1 MKTYQGFTL
10 AEVLITLGII
20 GIVAAM
26 TLPALTGSYK
36 NQERSARVKKFYS
49 MMSQVILLSEN
60 ENGPIEYW
68 EKGAG
73 DIKNEDGEHDM
84 HQNGKECQQFFNKY
98 IKKYIKNLKSE
109 TAENNESL
117 CEYKIIFA
125 DGSSLCAHNG
135 VCMDLIYDINGEK
148 QPDKEGYDRFRF
160 IICTGNDKAVD
171 TAVSRCGSK
180 DKRFCTYGPNIYKT
194 RETAYNACKTAPA
207 YCSTLLQYDNF
218 EFKKDYPFKL

>member
-1 MKTYQGFTL
+1 MGTNKGFTL

-20 GIVAAM
+20 GIVAA
-26 TLPALTGSYK
+26 LTIPGLIGSYK
-36 NQERSARVKKFYS
+36 NQERSARIKKFYS
-49 MMSQVILLSEN
+49 IMSQVILLSEN

-73 DIKNEDGEHDM
+73 DKTNEDGESDM
-84 HQNGKECQQFFNKY
+84 NQNGQECQYFFNKY
-98 IKKYIKNLKSE
+98 LKKYIKNLKSE

-135 VCMDLIYDINGEK
+135 SCMDLIYDINGNK

-160 IICTGNDKAVD
+160 LICTGNDEAVA

-180 DKRFCTYGPNIYKT
+180 NKRFCTYGPNIYKT
-194 RETAYNACKTAPA
+194 RETAYNGCKANAA
-207 YCSTLLQYDNF
+207 YCSTLLQYDNW